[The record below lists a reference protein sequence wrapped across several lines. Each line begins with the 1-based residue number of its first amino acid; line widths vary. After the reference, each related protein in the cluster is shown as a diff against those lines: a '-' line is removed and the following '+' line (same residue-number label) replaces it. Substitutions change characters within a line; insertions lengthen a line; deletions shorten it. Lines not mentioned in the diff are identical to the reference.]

1 VIPGISGSLNWY
13 SVQRAKC
20 EGQLTLD
27 PSLAFPCYVRSLT
40 LPVKPPSQRNQK
52 KLTSPCSP
60 PTPTSCPGSLFT
72 AFTFFTAGTSSSSS
86 LPPAATP
93 TVTSGVFL
101 ALFLE
106 AGVALGV
113 PAPFLVGVF
122 GVGVPLPLAL
132 ADCRLVERAPYLEGD
147 GGLAL
152 GIMVG
157 E

>member
-1 VIPGISGSLNWY
+1 MLRQVSHPSSQATISEESEETNLSL
-13 SVQRAKC
+13 
-20 EGQLTLD
+20 
-27 PSLAFPCYVRSLT
+27 LATNPDF
-40 LPVKPPSQRNQK
+40 LPR
-52 KLTSPCSP
+52 LA
-60 PTPTSCPGSLFT
+60 LHRFH
-72 AFTFFTAGTSSSSS
+72 
-86 LPPAATP
+86 
-93 TVTSGVFL
+93 FL
-101 ALFLE
+101 HRRHLFLE